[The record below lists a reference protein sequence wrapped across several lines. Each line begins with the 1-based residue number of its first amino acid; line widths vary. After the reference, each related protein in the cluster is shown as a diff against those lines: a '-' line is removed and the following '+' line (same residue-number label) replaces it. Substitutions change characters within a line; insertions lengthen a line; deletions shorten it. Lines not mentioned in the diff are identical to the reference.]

1 LELDMLAIL
10 AAVALVVGGVSAAT
24 VVTSD
29 HAVAQD
35 SRHPVVQVHSV
46 QPTDTRSAHSNF

>member
-1 LELDMLAIL
+1 MLAIL

-29 HAVAQD
+29 HAAVQD
-35 SRHPVVQVHSV
+35 SRHPVVQVQSV
-46 QPTDTRSAHSNF
+46 QPTDTKSAHSNF